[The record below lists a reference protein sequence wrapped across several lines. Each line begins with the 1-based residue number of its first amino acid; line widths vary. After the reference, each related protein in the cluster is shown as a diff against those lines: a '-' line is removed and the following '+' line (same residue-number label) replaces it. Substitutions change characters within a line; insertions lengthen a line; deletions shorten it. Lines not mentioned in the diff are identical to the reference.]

1 MIETIRD
8 NFLFGLVTAELFALA
23 AVLLFGAF
31 GAAVTDA
38 SFWRQLLPILGVL
51 VVTSFMRAPLRSL
64 ANAPRFIAW
73 FGLGFTATAFI
84 AFAGEHQFELLTAS
98 AFGGLLGLLEF
109 AADRFGREEEV
120 TNG

>member
-1 MIETIRD
+1 VIETIRD
-8 NFLFGLVTAELFALA
+8 DFLFGLVAAALFALA
-23 AVLLFGAF
+23 AVLLF

-38 SFWRQLLPILGVL
+38 SFWRQLLPTLGV
-51 VVTSFMRAPLRSL
+51 VVVASFMRAPLRSL
-64 ANAPRFIAW
+64 TNAPRFVAW

-84 AFAGEHQFELLTAS
+84 AFAGEHQFDLLTAS